1 MRLFFA
7 LWPSP
12 DTAEA
17 LARWA
22 EAFEGRAIPA
32 EKIHLTL
39 AFLGGV
45 EAGKAIAAAR
55 RVRAASFEL
64 PIDGAKYVRGNEMV
78 WVGPKEMP
86 EGLRALVER
95 LHFVLYKAEFI
106 LERRPFAAHVTLLR
120 KAPRPKVMAPLPRL
134 EWPVREFAL
143 VNSVGG
149 AYRDVERFPLGEV

>member
-7 LWPSP
+7 LWPP
-12 DTAEA
+12 RDTAEA

-22 EAFEGRAIPA
+22 KGFEGKAIPA

-45 EAGKAIAAAR
+45 DAGKASAAAR
-55 RVRAASFEL
+55 KVRAGSFEL
-64 PIDGAKYVRGNEMV
+64 PLENAKYVRGNEMV
-78 WVGPKEMP
+78 WVAPKETP
-86 EGLRALVER
+86 AGLKALVER
-95 LHFVLYKAEFI
+95 LHFELYRAEFI

-120 KAPRPKVMAPLPRL
+120 RAPRPKAMAPLPKVA
-134 EWPVREFAL
+134 WPVREFAL

-149 AYRDVERFPLGEV
+149 AYRDVERFPLDQE